1 MRELSIVLFGGT
13 GFIGSHLAARLAERG
28 MTIVVPT
35 RHEAHAMHLMPLPG
49 VDIVEADIHSDATV
63 RHLVA
68 GRDAVINLVGILHAH
83 RGTPYGPE
91 FRRAHVELPRR
102 IATACAAAGV
112 PRYLHMSALGA
123 DPHGASMY
131 QRSKGDG
138 ELAARSQPGVAV
150 TVFRPSVVFGP
161 DDNFLNMFARLQ
173 RHLPLVPLA
182 GAGARF
188 QPVYVGDVAEAFVR
202 ALLEPHTR
210 NQTYALGGPGVY
222 TLAELVRL
230 AGRYSGHP
238 RPILEL
244 PDALARLQA
253 MFFELLPGTPLLT
266 RDNLD
271 SMKTDNVVN
280 ALANSSSG
288 VLTAEALG
296 IKLTPLESVAPQYL
310 AAAGQL
316 DELRS
321 RARHAHLK

>member
-1 MRELSIVLFGGT
+1 MRELSVVLFGGT
-13 GFIGSHLAARLAERG
+13 GFIGSHLAARLAERDV
-28 MTIVVPT
+28 TIVVPT
-35 RHEAHAMHLMPLPG
+35 RHEAHAMHLMPLG
-49 VDIVEADIHSDATV
+49 VDIVEADVHDDATV
-63 RHLVA
+63 RRLVA
-68 GRDAVINLVGILHAH
+68 GRDAAINLVGILHSH

-102 IATACAAAGV
+102 IAAACAAAGV

-123 DPHGASMY
+123 SPRGASMY
-131 QRSKGDG
+131 QRSKADG
-138 ELAARSQPGVAV
+138 ELAATSEPAVAA
-150 TVFRPSVVFGP
+150 TIFRPSVVFGP
-161 DDNFLNMFARLQ
+161 DDHFLNMFARLQ
-173 RHLPLVPLA
+173 RYLPLVPLA
-182 GAGARF
+182 GAGVRF

-210 NQTYALGGPGVY
+210 NQTYELGGPGIY
-222 TLAELVRL
+222 TMAELVRL

-238 RPILEL
+238 RPVIGL

-253 MFFELLPGTPLLT
+253 MFFEILPGTPLIT

-271 SMKTDNVVN
+271 SMKTDNVV
-280 ALANSSSG
+280 SSSNG

-310 AAAGQL
+310 AATGQL